1 MCDTTIN
8 EEIYK
13 EMNEE
18 KNNSPTR
25 AEIEKSR
32 RNKLKEEKP
41 LVHEKIILFKDKFDR
56 GESIAAID
64 ITYDFRCNLRCQH
77 CCNLSF
83 EKKDRCLTPE
93 KLRDIS
99 EQADALGLCQFV
111 ISGGEPLLFP
121 DLEDVVKALQP
132 DKFYISI
139 STNGHFLTKEKA
151 VWLKSIGVDRLK
163 ISIDSIDPKK
173 HDDNRNNDGAYEK
186 AMNALT
192 YAKEAGLSVV
202 MQSVF
207 TKEST
212 LSDDTEQ
219 LAKFG
224 YENNYA
230 IDVMLAKPIGEW
242 EGNMDVLVS
251 EEGLE
256 YLEDLHKK
264 YPVLFRDTMPSY
276 GIERG
281 CNTVNSVLSITK
293 YGDVLPCIFI
303 HIDIGNIFDES
314 LENIINRGLAIKHY
328 KEHTKKCLAGQ
339 DRNFIDNYMSKFFG
353 KPLPISYK
361 DAFTAE
367 DYVDGVE
374 YDKK

>member
-1 MCDTTIN
+1 MSENKIQN
-8 EEIYK
+8 QP
-13 EMNEE
+13 
-18 KNNSPTR
+18 SR
-25 AEIEKSR
+25 QEIEAAR
-32 RNKLKEEKP
+32 RNKLLNEKP
-41 LVHEKIILFKDKFDR
+41 LVHAKVLNIKDKLDR
-56 GESIAAID
+56 GESVAAID
-64 ITYDFRCNLRCQH
+64 ITYDFKCNLRCSH
-77 CCNLSF
+77 CSNLSF
-83 EKKDRCLTPE
+83 EKKEQTLTIE

-99 EQADALGLCQFV
+99 EQADALGLWQFV

-151 VWLKSIGVDRLK
+151 EWLKSIGVDRLK
-163 ISIDSIDPKK
+163 ISVDNINPEK
-173 HDDNRNNDGAYEK
+173 HDSNRNNEGAYDK
-186 AMNALT
+186 AINALFF
-192 YAKEAGLSVV
+192 AKEAGLSVV

-207 TKEST
+207 TNDST
-212 LSDDTEQ
+212 IAEDSEL
-219 LAKFG
+219 LAKYG
-224 YENNYA
+224 YENGFA
-230 IDVMLAKPIGEW
+230 VDVMLAKPIGEW

-256 YLEDLHKK
+256 RLEELHKK

-281 CNTVNSVLSITK
+281 CNTVNSTLAITK

-303 HIDIGNIFDES
+303 HIGIGNIFEES
-314 LENIINRGLAIKHY
+314 LQEVINRGLAIKHFR
-328 KEHTKKCLAGQ
+328 EHTNKCLAGQ

-361 DAFTAE
+361 DAFNAE
-367 DYVDGVE
+367 DYVNGVE
-374 YDKK
+374 YDNER